1 MALISIFLPYLYPSP
16 TTFSLL
22 LYTLQYSRVQDGD
35 SSNRTNVVSKIQS
48 MKSITTRK
56 YSVVHTNINNSTK
69 YLILVSKFQDLKKIT
84 SKRIESNET
93 KLVGNPIQNE
103 KKKKKLNPSPFYRVK
118 FTFHNEP
125 IRIIPFQIAGRDSQ
139 EQHSDHNRRD
149 G

>member
-93 KLVGNPIQNE
+93 KLVGNPVKLTKKI
-103 KKKKKLNPSPFYRVK
+103 KKKN
-118 FTFHNEP
+118 
-125 IRIIPFQIAGRDSQ
+125 
-139 EQHSDHNRRD
+139 
-149 G
+149 